1 MHMYS
6 GPQDVLVREIMSEAR
21 KLRLKVQ
28 CVSLDKKIDPEVDIS
43 SLEAHTELRDL
54 QKDATV
60 AEADTREI

>member
-1 MHMYS
+1 MC
-6 GPQDVLVREIMSEAR
+6 P
-21 KLRLKVQ
+21 
-28 CVSLDKKIDPEVDIS
+28 VSLDKKIDPEVDIS